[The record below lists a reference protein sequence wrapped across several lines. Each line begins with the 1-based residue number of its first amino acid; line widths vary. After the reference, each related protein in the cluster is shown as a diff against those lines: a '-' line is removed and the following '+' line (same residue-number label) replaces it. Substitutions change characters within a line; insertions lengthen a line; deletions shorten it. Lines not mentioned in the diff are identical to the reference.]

1 MTTEEIL
8 FELRTLPGAP
18 DAVRERVRAMPEPAP
33 RREWTLPRIEWRR
46 VALVGAPAAVALAFG
61 AAAIHGVLAPSE
73 RGGTTV
79 AGATVRQAER
89 ETARASGGGAE
100 RTAKTPV
107 FGALTTTPS
116 PPQALD
122 SLTRQTALPPSAT
135 RLNRYQA
142 WLRVRVE
149 RDKLGNA
156 ATQAMRIARG
166 YGGYV
171 ASVDLNTP
179 GNRGRAFLV
188 LRVPVTKVQDAV
200 LRLGRLGDVTAQRVR
215 IQDLQRQF
223 DAQQREL
230 TKLRLQ
236 IAGLERALK
245 NPALP
250 ADQRL
255 RLQLQL
261 QDAKR
266 SLALKTRA
274 HGRTAREG
282 RLATISV
289 GYYVPTAAA
298 AKPHHEGRLER
309 SVRDAGGFLVAEL
322 SWILYALIVAAPIA
336 VLVAVALIGARAVRR
351 GSNRRLLEGA

>member
-1 MTTEEIL
+1 MTTDEIL

-18 DAVRERVRAMPEPAP
+18 DRLRERVLAWPEPQL

-61 AAAIHGVLAPSE
+61 AAAIHGLVAPGE
-73 RGGTTV
+73 RGTTS
-79 AGATVRQAER
+79 AGRQVQTEAARSSGDSATGR
-89 ETARASGGGAE
+89 
-100 RTAKTPV
+100 KLTPV
-107 FGALTTTPS
+107 FGAATTTPS
-116 PPQALD
+116 TPQALD
-122 SLTRQTALPPSAT
+122 RLTAPPPSAT

-156 ATQAMRIARG
+156 ASQAMRIARG

-179 GNRGRAFLV
+179 GNRGRASLV
-188 LRVPVTKVQDAV
+188 LRVPVANVQDAV

-230 TKLRLQ
+230 TRLRLS
-236 IAGLERALK
+236 IARLERALK
-245 NPALP
+245 NPELSAE
-250 ADQRL
+250 QRL

-261 QDAKR
+261 QEAQR

-274 HGRTAREG
+274 HGKTAREG
-282 RLATISV
+282 RLATVSV
-289 GYYVPTAAA
+289 GFFVPGAAA
-298 AKPHHEGRLER
+298 ATPHHEGRLER
-309 SVRDAGGFLVAEL
+309 SVRDAGGLLVAEL
-322 SWILYALIVAAPIA
+322 AWLLYALIVAAPIA
-336 VLVAVALIGARAVRR
+336 VLVALALIGARAARR
-351 GSNRRLLEGA
+351 GAERRLLEGA

>member
-1 MTTEEIL
+1 MTTDEIL

-18 DAVRERVRAMPEPAP
+18 DGLRERVRALPEPAP
-33 RREWTLPRIEWRR
+33 RREWALPRIEWRR

-61 AAAIHGVLAPSE
+61 AAAIHGLIAPGQQSPSLTAQ
-73 RGGTTV
+73 RAIATT
-79 AGATVRQAER
+79 TS
-89 ETARASGGGAE
+89 ASGGGVE
-100 RTAKTPV
+100 RSAKTPV
-107 FGALTTTPS
+107 FGAATPPATT
-116 PPQALD
+116 PQALD
-122 SLTRQTALPPSAT
+122 QLAIPAVPPPSAT

-156 ATQAMRIARG
+156 TTQAMRIARG

-179 GNRGRAFLV
+179 GSRGRAFLV

-215 IQDLQRQF
+215 IQDLQQQF

-230 TKLRLQ
+230 TRLRLS
-236 IAGLERALK
+236 IARLERALK
-245 NPALP
+245 NPELP

-274 HGRTAREG
+274 HGRTARDG

-289 GYYVPTAAA
+289 GFSAPVAAA
-298 AKPHHEGRLER
+298 AKPHHQGRLER

-336 VLVAVALIGARAVRR
+336 VLVALALFGARAVRR

>member
-1 MTTEEIL
+1 MTTDEIL

-18 DAVRERVRAMPEPAP
+18 DGLRERVRALPEPAP
-33 RREWTLPRIEWRR
+33 RREWSLPRIEWRR
-46 VALVGAPAAVALAFG
+46 VAIVGAPVAVALAFG
-61 AAAIHGVLAPSE
+61 AAAIHGLVASGPQNTSLTAQ
-73 RGGTTV
+73 RAIATT
-79 AGATVRQAER
+79 TS
-89 ETARASGGGAE
+89 ASAGGGAE
-100 RTAKTPV
+100 RSTPV
-107 FGALTTTPS
+107 FKAATTPATV
-116 PPQALD
+116 PQARDQL
-122 SLTRQTALPPSAT
+122 AIPAVPPPSAT

-142 WLRVRVE
+142 WLQVRVE

-179 GNRGRAFLV
+179 GSRGRAFLV

-215 IQDLQRQF
+215 IQDLQQQF

-230 TKLRLQ
+230 TVLRLR
-236 IAGLERALK
+236 IANLERALK
-245 NPALP
+245 NPELQ

-266 SLALKTRA
+266 SLALKSRTHR
-274 HGRTAREG
+274 RTAREG

-289 GYYVPTAAA
+289 GFSAPGAAA
-298 AKPHHEGRLER
+298 AAPHREGRLER
-309 SVRDAGGFLVAEL
+309 SVRDAGGFLLAEL

-336 VLVAVALIGARAVRR
+336 LLVGLGLFGARAMRR

>member
-1 MTTEEIL
+1 MTTDEIL

-18 DAVRERVRAMPEPAP
+18 DGLRERVRALPEPEP
-33 RREWTLPRIEWRR
+33 RREWALPRIEWRR
-46 VALVGAPAAVALAFG
+46 VALVGAPVAVALAFG
-61 AAAIHGVLAPSE
+61 AAAIHGLVASGPQSTSLTAQ
-73 RGGTTV
+73 RAIATT
-79 AGATVRQAER
+79 TS
-89 ETARASGGGAE
+89 ASGGAAE
-100 RTAKTPV
+100 RSAKTPV
-107 FGALTTTPS
+107 YGAATT
-116 PPQALD
+116 PQALD
-122 SLTRQTALPPSAT
+122 QLAIPAVPPPSAT

-215 IQDLQRQF
+215 IQDLQQQF

-230 TKLRLQ
+230 TRLRFS
-236 IAGLERALK
+236 INGLERALK
-245 NPALP
+245 NPSLSANDRLVL
-250 ADQRL
+250 QL
-255 RLQLQL
+255 RLQK
-261 QDAKR
+261 AKQ

-289 GYYVPTAAA
+289 GFAAPGA
-298 AKPHHEGRLER
+298 ASAAPHHEGRLER

-336 VLVAVALIGARAVRR
+336 LLVALALFGARAVRR

>member
-1 MTTEEIL
+1 MTTDEIL

-18 DAVRERVRAMPEPAP
+18 DGLRGRVRALPEPAA
-33 RREWTLPRIEWRR
+33 RREWALPRIEWRR
-46 VALVGAPAAVALAFG
+46 VALVAAPAAVALAFG
-61 AAAIHGVLAPSE
+61 AAAIHGLIAPDPQSTSLTAQ
-73 RGGTTV
+73 RAIATTS
-79 AGATVRQAER
+79 
-89 ETARASGGGAE
+89 ASGGGVQ
-100 RTAKTPV
+100 RSAKTPV
-107 FGALTTTPS
+107 FGAVTTPATT
-116 PPQALD
+116 PQALD
-122 SLTRQTALPPSAT
+122 QLAIPAVPPPSVT

-149 RDKLGNA
+149 RDKLGNVT
-156 ATQAMRIARG
+156 TQAMRIARG

-179 GNRGRAFLV
+179 GSRGRAFLV

-215 IQDLQRQF
+215 IQDLQQQF

-230 TKLRLQ
+230 TRLRLS
-236 IAGLERALK
+236 IARLERALK
-245 NPALP
+245 NPELS

-266 SLALKTRA
+266 LLALKTRA

-289 GYYVPTAAA
+289 GFSAPVAAA
-298 AKPHHEGRLER
+298 AKPHHQGRLER

-336 VLVAVALIGARAVRR
+336 VLVALALFGARAARR

>member
-1 MTTEEIL
+1 MTTDEIL

-61 AAAIHGVLAPSE
+61 AAAIHGLVAPGRQSATQTAQRE
-73 RGGTTV
+73 FAATT
-79 AGATVRQAER
+79 
-89 ETARASGGGAE
+89 RASGGSAE
-100 RTAKTPV
+100 RSAKTPV
-107 FGALTTTPS
+107 FGAVTTTPT

-122 SLTRQTALPPSAT
+122 SLATPALPPPSAT

-156 ATQAMRIARG
+156 TTQAMRIARG

-179 GNRGRAFLV
+179 ASRGRAFLV

-200 LRLGRLGDVTAQRVR
+200 LRLGRLGEVTAQRVR

-230 TKLRLQ
+230 TKLRVH

-250 ADQRL
+250 AGQRL

-261 QDAKR
+261 QEAKR
-266 SLALKTRA
+266 SLSLKTRA

-289 GYYVPTAAA
+289 GFSAPTAAA
-298 AKPHHEGRLER
+298 ATPHHEGRLER

-336 VLVAVALIGARAVRR
+336 VLVAVALFGARAVRR

>member
-1 MTTEEIL
+1 MTTDEIL

-18 DAVRERVRAMPEPAP
+18 DGLRERVRALPEPAP
-33 RREWTLPRIEWRR
+33 RREWALPRIEWRR
-46 VALVGAPAAVALAFG
+46 VALVGAPVAVALAFG
-61 AAAIHGVLAPSE
+61 AAAIHGLVASGPQSTSLTAQ
-73 RGGTTV
+73 RAIATTTT
-79 AGATVRQAER
+79 AG
-89 ETARASGGGAE
+89 GGGAE
-100 RTAKTPV
+100 RSAKTPV
-107 FGALTTTPS
+107 YGAATT
-116 PPQALD
+116 PQALD
-122 SLTRQTALPPSAT
+122 QLAIPAVPPPSAT

-215 IQDLQRQF
+215 IQDLQQQF

-230 TKLRLQ
+230 TRLRLS
-236 IAGLERALK
+236 INGLERALK
-245 NPALP
+245 NPSLSGN
-250 ADQRL
+250 DRLVLQL
-255 RLQLQL
+255 RLQK
-261 QDAKR
+261 AKQ

-282 RLATISV
+282 HLATISV
-289 GYYVPTAAA
+289 GFSAPGAAA
-298 AKPHHEGRLER
+298 AAPHREGRLER

-336 VLVAVALIGARAVRR
+336 LLGALALFGARAVRR